1 MKMFKTSV
9 RGFKKS
15 DVNNYIIEL
24 NRDFSDIKA
33 NYEHEITELKLKLSE
48 AEEQLEKSRSN
59 EERLEASF
67 AENSRLNSENSSLKA
82 SLDAL
87 TESYNNVE
95 EEKVLL
101 ENKLLTAESERT
113 EFSCQLTE
121 KDQVIR
127 NLSSELTASNEIIAS
142 QNEKIANYEK
152 ELNDVRNS
160 FTENKEKLAEMVSC
174 LKNSQEEIET
184 VNSRNAELESL
195 IRQTTAKLL
204 TYESERATSTER
216 ELVTKKARKADAALM
231 SAATSVTSSVNEAV
245 VESAESCLKEFQQF
259 ADKVQFTSK
268 NAISE
273 LADEYS
279 LLVSRAAYYCDVL
292 DSNTKKTL
300 SEFKGKANAICNDLK
315 KDT

>member
-24 NRDFSDIKA
+24 NRDFSDIKTA
-33 NYEHEITELKLKLSE
+33 YELEITELKLKLSE
-48 AEEQLEKSRSN
+48 AEEQLEKSRLN
-59 EERLEASF
+59 EERLEASLK
-67 AENSRLNSENSSLKA
+67 ENDRLNSENSSLKT
-82 SLDAL
+82 SIDEL
-87 TESYNNVE
+87 TELYNNSE
-95 EEKVLL
+95 EEKALL
-101 ENKLLTAESERT
+101 ESKLLTVETERT
-113 EFSCQLTE
+113 DFSCQLTE
-121 KDQVIR
+121 KDQILR
-127 NLSSELTASNEIIAS
+127 NLSDELTVSNETIAL

-152 ELNDVRNS
+152 ELNDISNS
-160 FTENKEKLAEMVSC
+160 FTDNKEKLAEMISC
-174 LKNSQEEIET
+174 LKSSEEELGTLNARNS
-184 VNSRNAELESL
+184 ELESL
-195 IRQTTAKLL
+195 IRQATAKLL
-204 TYESERATSTER
+204 AYESERATSTER

-231 SAATSVTSSVNEAV
+231 SAASSVTSSVNEAV
-245 VESAESCLKEFQQF
+245 IESAESCLKEFQQF

-292 DSNTKKTL
+292 DSNTKKTI